1 MTIEEK
7 LDQIELAFQEKRVIG
22 INNTRVYPYFYFK
35 LDGEWKL
42 GRQLEMR
49 GSGMGID
56 DIKDAEYIRVLDANF
71 APDRMTHAMIRD
83 TSMGLLTGLITEVH
97 SIL

>member
-7 LDQIELAFQEKRVIG
+7 LDQIELAFKEQRVIG

-49 GSGMGID
+49 E
-56 DIKDAEYIRVLDANF
+56 AWE
-71 APDRMTHAMIRD
+71 
-83 TSMGLLTGLITEVH
+83 
-97 SIL
+97 